1 MPFNGKDTHM
11 LQQYFKNVGI
21 RHIPNRSAED
31 PETTGQVESFMKHPQ
46 KIFHM
51 AGVAREDTFLRIND
65 YLMLYRATPHSTMK
79 KYPAELLFNR
89 KLIIKLPDHRV
100 NPAKDRED
108 IKEAREEDRKAKVR
122 MKEMKDNG
130 RGVKEHIIKE
140 GDEVLLKKR
149 QTKHEG
155 LFHPHEVRHPDYGG
169 KGRQGED
176 EGRSEVEDGEG
187 GGQEELLGGRDQVK
201 VPGGG

>member
-79 KYPAELLFNR
+79 KCPAELLFNR
-89 KLIIKLPDHRV
+89 KFVTKLPDLRR
-100 NPAKDRED
+100 NPAKDREE
-108 IKEAREEDRKAKVR
+108 IKEAREEDRKAKDR
-122 MKEMKDNG
+122 L
-130 RGVKEHIIKE
+130 RTT
-140 GDEVLLKKR
+140 L
-149 QTKHEG
+149 
-155 LFHPHEVRHPDYGG
+155 G
-169 KGRQGED
+169 KTGSD
-176 EGRSEVEDGEG
+176 TSS
-187 GGQEELLGGRDQVK
+187 
-201 VPGGG
+201 VPP